1 MANSTD
7 NLSGRGS
14 SLPGIRA
21 ANLGSRIQLM
31 VVGIITAVIFIL
43 VGVSLGPTVISTAA
57 KINATALTSVT
68 LGSVLTT
75 LASYIAFFYYLAIV
89 LGGIAMIWGVAR
101 SRA

>member
-1 MANSTD
+1 VT
-7 NLSGRGS
+7 GRGNG
-14 SLPGIRA
+14 LQGIRA

-89 LGGIAMIWGVAR
+89 LGGIAMIWGVSR

>member
-1 MANSTD
+1 MRNKTS
-7 NLSGRGS
+7 LKS
-14 SLPGIRA
+14 SFIGVRIHA
-21 ANLGSRIQLM
+21 ANLGNRIQLM

-75 LASYIAFFYYLAIV
+75 LSSYIAFFYYLAIV
-89 LGGIAMIWGVAR
+89 LGGIAMIWGV
-101 SRA
+101 SRMRA